1 MANININTKK
11 SLNRVQLMKENNTNL
26 EYLYI
31 DGVKVGCMGSVNEK
45 DREAGLAVIQRIVDN
60 SNKTGMALV
69 MEVMAQVQFEANM
82 NEKEINPDE
91 VLEVKVDGIAYPCVL
106 SYEKKALY
114 DEAGEEICNA
124 RDIDC
129 ELDERA
135 LKALLEARAVNAIR
149 EDNDNKYNDY
159 EDEDEDCEDDCEED
173 YE

>member
-1 MANININTKK
+1 MANINITTKK

-31 DGVKVGCMGSVNEK
+31 DDIRVGCMGSVNER

-60 SNKTGMALV
+60 SDKTGMALV
-69 MEVMAQVQFEANM
+69 MEVMTQVQFEANM
-82 NEKEINPDE
+82 NEKEVNPDE
-91 VLEVKVDGIAYPCVL
+91 ILEVTVEGIKFPCVL

-114 DEAGEEICNA
+114 DEAGDEICNA

-135 LKALLEARAVNAIR
+135 LKAILEARAINVLK
-149 EDNDNKYNDY
+149 EDLEKND
-159 EDEDEDCEDDCEED
+159 
-173 YE
+173 

>member
-11 SLNRVQLMKENNTNL
+11 SLNRVQLMKKNNTNM
-26 EYLYI
+26 EFLYI
-31 DGVKVGCMGSVNEK
+31 DGIKCGCMGSVNDR

-60 SNKTGMALV
+60 SDKTGMALV
-69 MEVMAQVQFEANM
+69 MEVMAQVQFESSM

-91 VLEVKVDGIAYPCVL
+91 VLEVKVDDITYPCVL

-135 LKALLEARAVNAIR
+135 LKALLEARAINALR
-149 EDNDNKYNDY
+149 KDLASKYDDC
-159 EDEDEDCEDDCEED
+159 EDEDEDDGEED

>member
-11 SLNRVQLMKENNTNL
+11 SLNRVQIMKENDTNL

-31 DGVKVGCMGSVNEK
+31 DNIRVGVMGSVNDH
-45 DREAGLAVIQRIVDN
+45 DREKAIAAIQRMVDN

-69 MEVMAQVQFEANM
+69 MEIMLQSQFEASM

-91 VLEVKVDGIAYPCVL
+91 VLEVKVDGITYPCVL
-106 SYEKKALY
+106 SYEKKALF
-114 DEAGEEICNA
+114 DEAGEEICNT
-124 RDIDC
+124 RDIEC

-135 LKALLEARAVNAIR
+135 LKALLEARAVNALR
-149 EDNDNKYNDY
+149 DDLAGKHNDY
-159 EDEDEDCEDDCEED
+159 EDEDEDCEED